1 MASLYLGNSSSVLLK
16 TSAKSLSYI
25 RNEEWNKEGKW
36 NTNNERQVWKEY
48 SMEIQKKKRS
58 GKSNTANYRDE
69 AQAGKD
75 WTTIQKM
82 TLETLE

>member
-16 TSAKSLSYI
+16 TSAKYHILGMKSEI
-25 RNEEWNKEGKW
+25 KKAN
-36 NTNNERQVWKEY
+36 
-48 SMEIQKKKRS
+48 EIQIMKDKYGRNTAWKFRKKRS

-75 WTTIQKM
+75 
-82 TLETLE
+82 